1 MEGHNRHDPLLGT
14 STHTPENAPSS
25 TRRAKAS
32 DGGNHDPKLSPQ
44 VVAALQAVNLRE
56 VSAAG
61 YLHWAVSTSLS
72 HDLNPAAFKLFRD
85 RLLQDADNP
94 TDPIEVMLIEQLAL
108 AHFNIGRL
116 QVRSCGAASPQLQV
130 AYSDA
135 ATRLLGEFRRCTLA
149 LEDLRAKQDARRERN
164 ADADGVKKKASA
176 EGNGSPRPSKNGKK
190 KAPNT
195 KLRTSGEIPQCLKD
209 RMMPPI
215 PAGSQLT
222 AATGPN
228 GKA

>member
-1 MEGHNRHDPLLGT
+1 M
-14 STHTPENAPSS
+14 
-25 TRRAKAS
+25 
-32 DGGNHDPKLSPQ
+32 
-44 VVAALQAVNLRE
+44 QAVNLRE

-72 HDLNPAAFKLFRD
+72 DGINPAAFKLFRD
-85 RLLQDADNP
+85 KLLQDAGSP

-108 AHFNIGRL
+108 AHFHIGRL

-164 ADADGVKKKASA
+164 ASSSKARKQASA
-176 EGNGSPRPSKNGKK
+176 ERNGAPRPSKNGKK

-195 KLRTSGEIPQCLKD
+195 ELKHNGEVPQCLID
-209 RMMPPI
+209 RMTAPLPGR
-215 PAGSQLT
+215 PQL
-222 AATGPN
+222 ATTGGN
-228 GKA
+228 GTG

>member
-1 MEGHNRHDPLLGT
+1 MDGHPHDDPLFGHLN
-14 STHTPENAPSS
+14 HTPGGDQS
-25 TRRAKAS
+25 AKPGP
-32 DGGNHDPKLSPQ
+32 DHEPEPPPE
-44 VVAALQAVNLRE
+44 VVAAQQAVNLRE

-72 HDLNPAAFKLFRD
+72 DDLNPAAFKLFRD
-85 RLLQDADNP
+85 KLLEDAGNP
-94 TDPIEVMLIEQLAL
+94 TDPIEVMLIEQVAL
-108 AHFNIGRL
+108 AHFHIGRL

-164 ADADGVKKKASA
+164 ADADRVKNKAPA
-176 EGNGSPRPSKNGKK
+176 ERNGSPRPSKNGKR

-195 KLRTSGEIPQCLKD
+195 
-209 RMMPPI
+209 
-215 PAGSQLT
+215 
-222 AATGPN
+222 
-228 GKA
+228 